1 LIVSADGEM
10 ATLPNNALQ
19 TDEARRLDGREVAV
33 QGELVLLWKGLVGG
47 LRS

>member
-19 TDEARRLDGREVAV
+19 TDEARRLDGRE
-33 QGELVLLWKGLVGG
+33 LVLLWKGLVGG